1 MLNLK
6 YNIIYNIIFNIIFKN
21 KIVIHKNI
29 VGAGVKNL
37 ILKIKG
43 LLGFCQCDKCW
54 HRAVAELEINQINK
68 KLNILD
74 EHMDKI
80 INDSIME
87 EILVELGE

>member
-6 YNIIYNIIFNIIFKN
+6 FNIIYNIIFNIIFKN

-68 KLNILD
+68 KLNICD
-74 EHMDKI
+74 VHMDKTL
-80 INDSIME
+80 SE
-87 EILVELGE
+87 SGLKEIFMK